1 MSNVSGLLG
10 LAQRSRKLKYGD
22 EVIRAVQQ
30 KTAYLVII
38 TVECGDNMRNKLIDK
53 CTFYQ
58 IPYVFM
64 EESMMNQAIG
74 TWNRKA
80 VAVLDQGFAQKLHA
94 CLKG

>member
-22 EVIRAVQQ
+22 EIIRSIQQ
-30 KTAYLVII
+30 KTAFLVII
-38 TVECGDNMRNKLIDK
+38 TPQCGDNMRKKLIDK
-53 CTFYQ
+53 CLFYQ
-58 IPYVFM
+58 VPYVFM
-64 EESMMNQAIG
+64 EEFTMNQAIG

-80 VAVLDQGFAQKLHA
+80 VAVVDQGFAQKLHA

>member
-22 EVIRAVQQ
+22 EVIRSIQQ
-30 KTAYLVII
+30 KNAYLVII
-38 TVECGDNMRNKLIDK
+38 AAECGDNMRKKLIDK
-53 CTFYQ
+53 CSFYQ

-64 EESMMNQAIG
+64 EESIMNQAIG

-80 VAVLDQGFAQKLHA
+80 VAVIDQGFAQKLHA

>member
-38 TVECGDNMRNKLIDK
+38 TVECSDNMRKKLIDK

>member
-1 MSNVSGLLG
+1 MSDAAGLLG
-10 LAQRSRKLKYGD
+10 LAQRSRKLKSGD
-22 EVIRAVQQ
+22 EVIRSIQQ
-30 KTAYLVII
+30 GKAALVII
-38 TVECGDNMRNKLIDK
+38 ALQCGENTRKKLIDK

-58 IPYVFM
+58 VPYAFM
-64 EESMMNQAIG
+64 DQEVMNHAIG

>member
-1 MSNVSGLLG
+1 MSDVSGLLG

-22 EVIRAVQQ
+22 EVIRSIQQ
-30 KTAYLVII
+30 KKAYLVII
-38 TVECGDNMRNKLIDK
+38 TVQCGNNMRKKLIDK

-58 IPYVFM
+58 IPYVFT
-64 EESMMNQAIG
+64 EESVLNQATG